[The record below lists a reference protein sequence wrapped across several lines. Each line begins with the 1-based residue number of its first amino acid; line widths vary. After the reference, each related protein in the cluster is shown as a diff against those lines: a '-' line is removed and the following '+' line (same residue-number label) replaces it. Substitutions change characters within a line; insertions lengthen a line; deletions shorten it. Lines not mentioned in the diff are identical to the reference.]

1 MMVKFFFV
9 FLLFFFSLNLIAEIK
24 ITLREKIGGDYKNFY
39 TRSHGLYYFSSIFL
53 AGLFANT
60 KADESISSFYQGKI
74 RSQETDVIS
83 SYVKPFGNRSTMVGF
98 LGVFFV
104 MKAFDKLTKNIFPSI
119 FVERVSRM
127 LFVGV
132 PLLLLTQ
139 TALGG
144 TRPSALEPHSH
155 WEPFQNSYAVSASGH
170 SFFGALP
177 FLALATMTES
187 VFLRIVLIA
196 ASTMTAFSRLND
208 NQHYFSQIFLGWS
221 LAFLSF
227 DAVDTKK
234 FSLRFLVKRS
244 QEDFAL
250 GFLYQFQ

>member
-1 MMVKFFFV
+1 MVKFFFI
-9 FLLFFFSLNLIAEIK
+9 FILFFFSLNLIAEIK
-24 ITLREKIGGDYKNFY
+24 ITLGEKIGEDYKNFY
-39 TRSHGLYYFSSIFL
+39 TRSHGFYYLSSVVL

-83 SYVKPFGNRSTMVGF
+83 SYLKPLGNRSTMVGF

-104 MKAFDKLTKNIFPSI
+104 LKAFDRLTRNIFPSI

-132 PLLLLTQ
+132 PVLLLTQ
-139 TALGG
+139 IALGG

-177 FLALATMTES
+177 FLALATMTDS
-187 VFLRIVLIA
+187 FFLRLVLIA
-196 ASTMTAFSRLND
+196 ASTLTAFSRLND
-208 NQHYFSQIFLGWS
+208 HQHYFSQIFLGWS

-234 FSLRFLVKRS
+234 FPLRFFVERS
-244 QEDFAL
+244 QKDFAL
-250 GFLYQFQ
+250 GILYQFQ